1 MARISV
7 PVLLL
12 ALLASAL
19 VPSEAASAIHPQSRN
34 IPNVQGGF
42 VDQNERVEWRSW
54 RMHVT
59 DDRTE
64 VLRLRGLLSQAEKD
78 LENLNEELMD
88 ARQAQDRANLAL
100 QDKDKKIEQLRD
112 MLQTERNALVAL
124 PFAVLTFELT
134 LSCLQALAKL
144 KDMNE
149 DEDKDRWIDE
159 LQREV
164 ASLRNK
170 LVESQES
177 AKIQEES
184 IAKRKLD
191 LESQFSDRVHEE
203 AEKMA
208 KELVEDLKAS
218 FETNHVISLASERE
232 AKERQRLRAETSENK
247 VMALENQIGDLRQVI
262 EDMNNTIVAQERK
275 LEAAA
280 KRLEEDEESDWLRD
294 GAFGGESPRRS
305 KKDLERVIE
314 NLKQSLVKEQADSIR
329 TTSKLR
335 EEIGKLRGRLSE
347 MKIAGVNSE
356 DSSFAHQVEDVVSM
370 SRNAEIPGRF
380 EWGMRGEE
388 RGKRQLESKEALCV
402 DLALNPSKASDRL
415 ALMKQEEESYVE
427 AMLGDMRRLRDEISC
442 LVGESTCMRLGLRQ
456 LSSNRCCDYGG
467 CKPSGFGYQPGF
479 APSYPTTYPHS
490 YPLAEG
496 YVDLRSTTIPLRQE
510 AASADAQQSSQ
521 DKEPQRRP
529 DKDVELKQAPSKEKR
544 GTSFLSCFGL

>member
-112 MLQTERNALVAL
+112 MLQTERNAL
-124 PFAVLTFELT
+124 
-134 LSCLQALAKL
+134 ALAKL

-356 DSSFAHQVEDVVSM
+356 DSSFAHQKSESPSRQTDPAEGPTSFFQDYPLQ
-370 SRNAEIPGRF
+370 RNAEIPGRF